1 VAPHLL
7 LEGGRTSNSV
17 FKISPIVDP
26 DSMYNIKPN
35 SPTVN
40 LLMKIKS
47 ILWGEATMIIK
58 DIFEALDRP
67 FKDIAKFVDSR
78 VENVPFG
85 GRFLVFGGD
94 FRQILLVVPKD
105 SLSQLVN

>member
-1 VAPHLL
+1 L

-17 FKISPIVDP
+17 FEISLIVDP
-26 DSMYNIKPN
+26 DSMYYIKPN

-47 ILWGEATMIIK
+47 ILWGEATITSK
-58 DIFEALDRP
+58 NIFKALGRP

-78 VENVPFG
+78 VENVSFG

-94 FRQILLVVPKD
+94 FRHILLVVSKD
-105 SLSQLVN
+105 SLSQIVH

>member
-7 LEGGRTSNSV
+7 LEGDRTSNSV
-17 FKISPIVDP
+17 FKIPLIVDP
-26 DSMYNIKPN
+26 DSMCNIKPN
-35 SPTVN
+35 SPTAN
-40 LLMKIKS
+40 LLMKRKS
-47 ILWGEATMIIK
+47 ILWGAATITSK
-58 DIFEALDRP
+58 DIFKALDRP

-78 VENVPFG
+78 DENVPFC

-105 SLSQLVN
+105 SLSQIVN